1 MTQMTQKL
9 LYPLSHLRLL
19 LGHPPKIHDPIMTQM
34 TQKMTQ
40 NLMPYYFNQDCKLF
54 SCKAV
59 LRNVISNRGKQKLY
73 EKG

>member
-9 LYPLSHLRLL
+9 LYPLPRLRLL

-54 SCKAV
+54 SC
-59 LRNVISNRGKQKLY
+59 VIRLMSVF
-73 EKG
+73 